1 MQATKKEILNE
12 MLGNAKSQFIIPV
25 YQRNYNW
32 TKKESERLFE
42 DILSLS
48 KYTNKNSVHFIG
60 AFVYKPGK
68 REDIRFDQHILIDGQ
83 QRLTTIVL
91 LLKAIHDYSK
101 NVLKDEKL
109 SNEIYETYLVNKFAR
124 SDNLKLKLKP
134 SKLDDQNYAK
144 LMNDKFDD
152 VNKNSNVFLNYSF
165 FYEKLSKI
173 ENINDFYLAMQ
184 RVEGI
189 AAELEENDNP
199 QVIFES
205 LNSTGLDLDSADL
218 IRNFLLMKSDI
229 ELQNELYEKYWI
241 KLENILGDNLI
252 GFIRDYL
259 SFKSGYVVQNNKKS
273 IYDSFRKYFI
283 ITALDSEN
291 FLSDMFKHAKVYLKL
306 ITSDLNVVGKLD
318 LLNFNTLEFTST
330 FPFLLGILVENSDD
344 FKKMISDEETNKII
358 SITESYVLRRNVCN
372 LQGGGLSSLMAQ
384 MYKYLKGKYGENFY
398 KETSTKVANYLVG
411 ITNKGYFPSDEEF
424 FRELT
429 TRDMYQNRNIKY
441 ILTKIEK
448 GYQGKEIV
456 NLDLLSVEHV
466 MPQNLSDEWVK
477 EINNPDY
484 EKNHAEKVNKIGNL
498 TLTAYNSEMSNK
510 LFKEKQKNIDFSR
523 LTLNNY
529 FKNIS
534 EWNFEKIDNR
544 NEYIAKLILSI
555 WKYPK
560 IDKASDISKRD
571 VLLLND
577 DDFDY
582 SGTKPL
588 GIKISSHEIRSNSW
602 TELYAIIIKY
612 LYENYRESIIEIVK
626 NDTSKIIRTSI
637 SFIDDGDFRVKVKI
651 DDNFYI
657 ETNNNSNQKIKILKI
672 LFNGLRFSEEEV
684 IIYIE

>member
-1 MQATKKEILNE
+1 
-12 MLGNAKSQFIIPV
+12 
-25 YQRNYNW
+25 
-32 TKKESERLFE
+32 
-42 DILSLS
+42 
-48 KYTNKNSVHFIG
+48 
-60 AFVYKPGK
+60 
-68 REDIRFDQHILIDGQ
+68 
-83 QRLTTIVL
+83 
-91 LLKAIHDYSK
+91 
-101 NVLKDEKL
+101 
-109 SNEIYETYLVNKFAR
+109 
-124 SDNLKLKLKP
+124 
-134 SKLDDQNYAK
+134 
-144 LMNDKFDD
+144 
-152 VNKNSNVFLNYSF
+152 
-165 FYEKLSKI
+165 
-173 ENINDFYLAMQ
+173 
-184 RVEGI
+184 
-189 AAELEENDNP
+189 
-199 QVIFES
+199 
-205 LNSTGLDLDSADL
+205 
-218 IRNFLLMKSDI
+218 
-229 ELQNELYEKYWI
+229 
-241 KLENILGDNLI
+241 
-252 GFIRDYL
+252 
-259 SFKSGYVVQNNKKS
+259 
-273 IYDSFRKYFI
+273 
-283 ITALDSEN
+283 
-291 FLSDMFKHAKVYLKL
+291 
-306 ITSDLNVVGKLD
+306 
-318 LLNFNTLEFTST
+318 
-330 FPFLLGILVENSDD
+330 
-344 FKKMISDEETNKII
+344 
-358 SITESYVLRRNVCN
+358 
-372 LQGGGLSSLMAQ
+372 MAQ

-626 NDTSKIIRTSI
+626 NDPVASYILLSHSHDGTLSVRAGFSEVRLWCGNQLSRALKSKTSKLLKMKHTRGLKMTMDKVQHIMDVAKQE
-637 SFIDDGDFRVKVKI
+637 FIATTEQYKFLASKNVNKKD
-651 DDNFYI
+651 
-657 ETNNNSNQKIKILKI
+657 L
-672 LFNGLRFSEEEV
+672 
-684 IIYIE
+684 